1 MGRRIDI
8 QADDICELL
17 GEGGI
22 IGELEVPPA
31 VRAEA
36 MGRQDRLESVS
47 KVMRLG
53 PICGRGA

>member
-22 IGELEVPPA
+22 IGELEVPPS

-36 MGRQDRLESVS
+36 MGLPDRSRSSTV
-47 KVMRLG
+47 
-53 PICGRGA
+53 